1 MKISTRV
8 QYALRMMADV
18 ARNGGQGEVVPVGD
32 IARRQNLSRLYLSQ
46 LTVPLKNAGLLKSV
60 WGNKG
65 GFLLGR
71 PAGAIKVLDIMEAVD
86 GPVCL
91 IDCIYDPNYCDRT
104 ANCECIRIWR
114 EVNEGIVR
122 TLASCTLED
131 LISPKMNSGVQS

>member
-8 QYALRMMADV
+8 QYALRLMVDV
-18 ARNGGQGEVVPVGD
+18 AKHGHRGEVVPVRD
-32 IARRQNLSRLYLSQ
+32 VARRQNLSRLYLSQ

-71 PAGAIKVLDIMEAVD
+71 SARDIRLLEVMEAVD

-91 IDCIYDPNYCDRT
+91 IDCICDAGYCDR
-104 ANCECIRIWR
+104 AADCECIRVWR

-122 TLASCTLED
+122 TLSSCTLED
-131 LISPKMNSGVQS
+131 LVADKVKAGVQS